1 MKRWLALLLCMVMV
15 LNLTACSSAVPED
28 ATEDEAEDEVI
39 WDWESLPAAEPTGIT
54 LNVYNWG
61 EYIDDEILDVNS
73 AFTHLTGI
81 EVNYKTFDS
90 NENMYA
96 LLSSGAAE
104 YDVVIP
110 SDYMIGKMIEDDMLA
125 PINFENVP
133 NYTYIDDEFKNLEYD
148 PNNTYSVPY
157 TWGVVGIFYNTKYV
171 DEADLEQGW
180 GLLWD
185 EKYSG
190 RILMFNNPRD
200 AFGVT
205 AKYLSDGDKQISLNT
220 TDETDLWA
228 CYEKLKEQKP
238 LVQAYVMDQIYDR
251 LINNEAWIAPYYNGD
266 ACIIMDEDEGNPDID
281 FFVPHQGTNKFF
293 DAMCILKTTKHQEA
307 AEAYINF
314 MCIPEVALANAEYIG
329 YATPHT
335 AAREMLDEE
344 MCNDPVY
351 YPNEEILA
359 RSEVY
364 VTLPEETTRY
374 VSDLWLKLKR

>member
-1 MKRWLALLLCMVMV
+1 MKRWLAVLFCMVMI
-15 LNLTACSSAVPED
+15 LNLTACSSVEPEEVPE
-28 ATEDEAEDEVI
+28 EEAEDEVI

-133 NYTYIDDEFKNLEYD
+133 NYKYIDDEFKNLEYD
-148 PNNTYSVPY
+148 PDNTYSVPY
-157 TWGVVGIFYNTKYV
+157 TWGVVGIFYNTKFV

-180 GLLWD
+180 NLLWD
-185 EKYSG
+185 VKYSG

-205 AKYLSDGDKQISLNT
+205 SKLLEQESLNT
-220 TDETDLWA
+220 TDEADLWA

-281 FFVPHQGTNKFF
+281 FLVPHQGTNKFF

-344 MCNDPVY
+344 MRNDPVY
-351 YPNEEILA
+351 YPDEAILE

-364 VTLPEETTRY
+364 ITLPEETTRY